1 MISLCKHDIAY
12 LSFEDLKYFN
22 FRLVFQIFLLTYLS
36 TDFVE
41 TLLLQLYISSFHH
54 LTKESVGLLN
64 QSNVIKISF
73 KRVDYS
79 PLEELGNLVSIKV
92 IR

>member
-36 TDFVE
+36 TDFVDKHYYYN
-41 TLLLQLYISSFHH
+41 YIF
-54 LTKESVGLLN
+54 
-64 QSNVIKISF
+64 
-73 KRVDYS
+73 
-79 PLEELGNLVSIKV
+79 LVSTTLRRKV
-92 IR
+92 LVL